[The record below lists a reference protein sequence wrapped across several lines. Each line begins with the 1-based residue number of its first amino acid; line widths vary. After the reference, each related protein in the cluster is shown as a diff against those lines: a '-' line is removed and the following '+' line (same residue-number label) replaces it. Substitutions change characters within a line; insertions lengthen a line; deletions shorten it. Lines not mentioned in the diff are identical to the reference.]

1 MRNFIQFLVKNSFV
15 FLFLFLEVIA
25 FTLLVKNNNYQGS
38 KFFNSSNYLVG
49 NLNESV
55 SNVTEY
61 FKLKTTNSEL
71 AQHNAE
77 LLSSTISSFTKVYGN
92 TILIDDTSYF
102 QKYIYTSAKVIN
114 NSTNRRENY
123 ITLNKGAING
133 IKTGMAVINSN
144 GIVGIVK
151 NVSPNFSSVISLLH
165 QKMSISGKLKKSE
178 YFGAVIW
185 DSDENNHRTATL
197 KEIPNHVEIQK
208 GDTIV
213 TSGFSAIFP
222 EGLPI
227 GTVQYFEIPKGNNFY
242 KIIIELTTDFKQLS
256 HVYVVKSLQ
265 NEELNK
271 LEALNQEDVN

>member
-133 IKTGMAVINSN
+133 IKTDMAVINSN

>member
-25 FTLLVKNNNYQGS
+25 FALLINNNNYQNS

-49 NLNESV
+49 NLFESV
-55 SNVTEY
+55 SNVTDY

-77 LLSSTISSFTKVYGN
+77 LLSVSINSFTKIYGK
-92 TILIDDTSYF
+92 TILINDTSYF
-102 QKYIYTSAKVIN
+102 QKFVYTSAKVIN
-114 NSTNRRENY
+114 NSTNQRENY
-123 ITLNKGAING
+123 ITLDKGAING
-133 IKTGMAVINSN
+133 IKPGMAVVNSN

-178 YFGAVIW
+178 YFGSVIW

-197 KEIPNHVEIQK
+197 KEIPNHVDIQK

-227 GTVQYFEIPKGNNFY
+227 GTVQYFDIPEGSNFY
-242 KIIIELTTDFKQLS
+242 TIIIELTTDFKKLS
-256 HVYVVKSLQ
+256 HVYIVKSLQ
-265 NEELNK
+265 KEELDK
-271 LEALNQEDVN
+271 LEALTQEDVN

>member
-25 FTLLVKNNNYQGS
+25 FALLINNNNYQNS

-49 NLNESV
+49 NLYESV
-55 SNVTEY
+55 SNVTDY
-61 FKLKTTNSEL
+61 FNLKTTNSEL

-77 LLSSTISSFTKVYGN
+77 LLSVNINSFTKIYGN
-92 TILIDDTSYF
+92 TILINDTSYF
-102 QKYIYTSAKVIN
+102 QKYVYTSAKVIN
-114 NSTNRRENY
+114 NSTNQRENY
-123 ITLNKGAING
+123 ITLDKGAING
-133 IKTGMAVINSN
+133 IKPGMAVVNSN

-178 YFGAVIW
+178 YFGSVIW
-185 DSDENNHRTATL
+185 DSDENNHCTATL
-197 KEIPNHVEIQK
+197 KEIPNHVDIQN

-227 GTVQYFEIPKGNNFY
+227 GTVQYFDVPKGSNFY
-242 KIIIELTTDFKQLS
+242 NIIIELTTDFKQLS
-256 HVYVVKSLQ
+256 HVYIVKSLQ
-265 NEELNK
+265 KEELDK
-271 LEALNQEDVN
+271 LEALTQEDVN